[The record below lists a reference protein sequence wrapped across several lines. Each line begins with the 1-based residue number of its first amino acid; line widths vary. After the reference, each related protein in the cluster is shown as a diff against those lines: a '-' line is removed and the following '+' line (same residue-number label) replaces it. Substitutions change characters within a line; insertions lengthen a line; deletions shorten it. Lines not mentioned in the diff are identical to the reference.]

1 MKCDMCDCCT
11 SKTVKI
17 KNRKNG
23 TELNICRGCAVQNG
37 FIKKPPGTHWECRYC
52 DCTRG
57 VPCADEPDFMVCA
70 HCGAEWEDCKVL
82 VDDEKYDF

>member
-1 MKCDMCDCCT
+1 MRCDMCDCCT

-37 FIKKPPGTHWECRYC
+37 FIKKATRYPLGMQILRLHQRGSVCRR
-52 DCTRG
+52 TGFSGMRPVRSRMG
-57 VPCADEPDFMVCA
+57 R
-70 HCGAEWEDCKVL
+70 L
-82 VDDEKYDF
+82 